1 MGKTDM
7 SKFKRE
13 LASDKSEVRKNAM
26 TVLRAMPAA
35 EALPILSE
43 LLDKKNDDL
52 LNDVSK
58 AMLSYKDDALPYLA
72 RALTSDSWSIRR
84 GASVVLARLGA
95 ANFNKL
101 MNMVPEN
108 EEDVDYWMVQ
118 TLSNMGVEATQYLTK
133 LFKHSN
139 VKVRLAAIRA
149 SQNIEDPVMV
159 EQLLR
164 LLDEQSWPIRKAAFD
179 SLEDIYTCNLEAVV
193 KALDKSSEEA
203 RFWVIKLLAQES
215 NPEFIQRF
223 EHIVESSPMESK
235 LEAIKALAMIE
246 SPEAHKLLVGYLANK
261 SWIIRKTAADAI
273 WEQGLGV
280 SDDLLSAIRGSNVDA
295 RYWSVKLL
303 GRSKEPQ
310 IFEEIVKCLQD
321 PQISVRVAASQ
332 ALGSLNDKRG
342 LAPLMTMLN
351 DESEDVRTAA
361 ILSLSQLGE
370 REVETSKA
378 GLPSHIRQEN
388 MMACPSCSK
397 MVGRSFTF
405 CPFCLSALKPL
416 SCRGCGS
423 PMQAGWKGCPHCGT
437 PTT

>member
-7 SKFKRE
+7 NKLKRE
-13 LASDKSEVRKNAM
+13 LGSDKTEVRKNAM
-26 TVLRAMPAA
+26 AVLRGMPAA
-35 EALPILSE
+35 EALPILAE

-58 AMLSYKDDALPYLA
+58 VMLSYKDEALPYLV
-72 RALTSDSWSIRR
+72 RALTSDSWSTRR

-133 LFKHSN
+133 LFKHTN

-149 SQNIEDPVMV
+149 SQNIEDPAMV
-159 EQLLR
+159 VHLLR

-193 KALDKSSEEA
+193 DALDKSSEEA

-215 NPEFIQRF
+215 NPEFIERF

-246 SPEAHKLLVGYLANK
+246 SPEAHKLLVSYLANK

-280 SDDLLSAIRGSNVDA
+280 SDDLLSAIRGNNVDA

-342 LAPLMTMLN
+342 LAPLMAMLN

-370 REVETSKA
+370 REVEISKPS
-378 GLPSHIRQEN
+378 LPSHLRQEN
-388 MMACPSCSK
+388 MMPCPSCSK

-405 CPFCLSALKPL
+405 CPFCLSALKSL
-416 SCRGCGS
+416 NCRGCGR
-423 PMQAGWKGCPHCGT
+423 PMQGGWKGCPHCGT
-437 PTT
+437 PAG